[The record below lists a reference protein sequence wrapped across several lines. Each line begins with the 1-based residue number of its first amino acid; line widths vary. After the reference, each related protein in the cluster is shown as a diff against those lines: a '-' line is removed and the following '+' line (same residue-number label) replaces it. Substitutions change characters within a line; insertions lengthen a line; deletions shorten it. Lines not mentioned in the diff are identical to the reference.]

1 MNKAILFIVGT
12 LLAVVI
18 VVHVSFFLRFDLY
31 QFLGRC
37 KKGYLQHCFFEFLIL
52 KVFLWN
58 FSIFILRSRYDS
70 FESVTYFKYY
80 WSNNILFISNW
91 GKDMDIFNKYLSC
104 QNVEKNIGDQLFI
117 EKICLGIHF
126 LAFYESGKVYNSIS

>member
-37 KKGYLQHCFFEFLIL
+37 KKGYLQHCCFEFLIF
-52 KVFLWN
+52 KVFCEILASLFFDQDMIHLNLLHILSIIDLTIFFLFPIGVRVWI
-58 FSIFILRSRYDS
+58 FSIN
-70 FESVTYFKYY
+70 T
-80 WSNNILFISNW
+80 
-91 GKDMDIFNKYLSC
+91 
-104 QNVEKNIGDQLFI
+104 
-117 EKICLGIHF
+117 
-126 LAFYESGKVYNSIS
+126 